1 MKNTRKRKTK
11 KGDFGYFSSEKKRR
25 LLITAGLFSLPL
37 LVFFV
42 AWAVNAT
49 RMTVWTVLTVVGCLP
64 GCKSMVSLIM
74 ILMRHPMDRKLYEE
88 IRKHAG
94 DLVMAYEMYMTFY
107 EKSGYLDAVAVCG
120 NTVVGYTSDPKVD
133 ISYLAE
139 QSQKIVRKNGYKVDV
154 KILKDLK
161 PYLERLDSMNE
172 HKESLRNGIKF
183 TPDERYPDLS
193 REELIKHTILAICL

>member
-1 MKNTRKRKTK
+1 MKDTRKRKTK
-11 KGDFGYFSSEKKRR
+11 KGDFGYFNSEKKRR

-37 LVFFV
+37 LIFFV
-42 AWAVNAT
+42 AWAVNGT

-74 ILMRHPMDRKLYEE
+74 ILLRHPMDEKLYKE

-94 DLVMAYEMYMTFY
+94 DLVMSYEMYMTFY
-107 EKSGYLDAVAVCG
+107 EKSASIDAFAICG
-120 NTVVGYTSDPKVD
+120 NTVVGFSSDPK
-133 ISYLAE
+133 INAAFME
-139 QSQKIVRKNGYKVDV
+139 QEAQKILRGNGFKANV
-154 KILKDLK
+154 KIFTRL
-161 PYLERLDSMNE
+161 PQFLERLDSMNE

>member
-37 LVFFV
+37 LAFFV
-42 AWAVNAT
+42 AWAVNGT

>member
-42 AWAVNAT
+42 AWAVNGT

-88 IRKHAG
+88 IPGGVFLGA
-94 DLVMAYEMYMTFY
+94 
-107 EKSGYLDAVAVCG
+107 
-120 NTVVGYTSDPKVD
+120 
-133 ISYLAE
+133 SYRGG
-139 QSQKIVRKNGYKVDV
+139 Q
-154 KILKDLK
+154 
-161 PYLERLDSMNE
+161 
-172 HKESLRNGIKF
+172 
-183 TPDERYPDLS
+183 
-193 REELIKHTILAICL
+193 

>member
-42 AWAVNAT
+42 AWEVNGT